1 MVLKTR
7 DKLIEIARQLFAKQG
22 IENTTMND
30 IASASEKGRRTIY
43 TYFRNKRAIYNAVV
57 KTESDKIVEKLAD
70 LVNKPEPVEQKLMD
84 FIFVRFEAIK
94 ESVTRN
100 GTLKAGFFM
109 DLRKVER
116 ARRNT
121 TSQEAN
127 ILKQILTEGVM
138 QGIFHIKHVEQT
150 ATVMILSLQGLDVPY
165 IRDSFTDLGIE
176 KLKLREYIKDFILYG
191 IKTNNNK

>member
-43 TYFRNKRAIYNAVV
+43 TYFRNKRAIYTAGVT
-57 KTESDKIVEKLAD
+57 TESDKIVEKLAD

-165 IRDSFTDLGIE
+165 IRDSFADLGIE

>member
-1 MVLKTR
+1 
-7 DKLIEIARQLFAKQG
+7 
-22 IENTTMND
+22 
-30 IASASEKGRRTIY
+30 
-43 TYFRNKRAIYNAVV
+43 
-57 KTESDKIVEKLAD
+57 
-70 LVNKPEPVEQKLMD
+70 
-84 FIFVRFEAIK
+84 
-94 ESVTRN
+94 
-100 GTLKAGFFM
+100 M

-165 IRDSFTDLGIE
+165 IRDSFADLGIE

>member
-165 IRDSFTDLGIE
+165 IRDSFADLGIE

>member
-150 ATVMILSLQGLDVPY
+150 ATVMILSLQGLYVPY
-165 IRDSFTDLGIE
+165 IRDSFADLGIE

>member
-84 FIFVRFEAIK
+84 FIFVGFEAIK

-165 IRDSFTDLGIE
+165 IRDSFADLGIE

-191 IKTNNNK
+191 IETNNNK

>member
-165 IRDSFTDLGIE
+165 IRDSFADLGIE

-191 IKTNNNK
+191 IKTNNK

>member
-116 ARRNT
+116 ARRNM

-165 IRDSFTDLGIE
+165 IRDSFADLGIE